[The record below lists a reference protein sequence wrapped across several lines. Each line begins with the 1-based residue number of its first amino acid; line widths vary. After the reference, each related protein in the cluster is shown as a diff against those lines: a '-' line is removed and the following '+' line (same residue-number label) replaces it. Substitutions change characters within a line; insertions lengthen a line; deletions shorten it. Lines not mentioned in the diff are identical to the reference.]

1 MFQYAFGRARARRL
15 GVELKLEL
23 SNRTL
28 TIHNGFELERLFNIE
43 ASETTSTDIQMI
55 LGIQRHALVRKV
67 VGILGLQR
75 LFNSSVIHEP
85 HFHFAYQMLHLNDN
99 SYVCGYWQSEKY
111 FAEIANEIR
120 IEFSF
125 KLPLSDKNADLVK
138 KISSKDSVSL
148 HVRRN
153 DFVNISK
160 IATVHGLCSMKY
172 YKSAIKYIS
181 DRVKEPHIFIF
192 SDDPIWVKNNLN
204 LDCPCD
210 FIDHNRGAE
219 SYNDMRLMSLCKH
232 NIIANSSFS
241 WWGAWLNPNPDKIVI
256 APKRWFSD
264 QKNVQDLLP
273 MGWIKL

>member
-1 MFQYAFGRARARRL
+1 MFQYAFGRAHAKRL

-23 SNRTL
+23 SDPSL
-28 TIHNGFELERLFNIE
+28 IIHNGFELERLFNIK
-43 ASETTSTDIQMI
+43 ASEATSADIRRI
-55 LGIQRHALVRKV
+55 LGCQRHALIRK
-67 VGILGLQR
+67 IISASGLQKI
-75 LFNSSVIHEP
+75 FNSSVIQEP
-85 HFHFAYQMLHLNDN
+85 HFHVAPQMFHLADN

-111 FAEIANEIR
+111 FAAMANEIR

-125 KLPLSDKNADLVK
+125 KLPLIDQNADFVE

-153 DFVNISK
+153 DFVNNSK
-160 IATVHGLCSMKY
+160 IAAVHGLCSMEY

-181 DRVKEPHIFIF
+181 DRVKEPHFFVF
-192 SDDPIWVKNNLN
+192 SDDPIWVKNNLK
-204 LDCPCD
+204 LDYPCD

-219 SYNDMRLMSLCKH
+219 SNNDMRLMSLCKH

-241 WWGAWLNPNPDKIVI
+241 WWGAWLNPNPDKLII
-256 APKRWFSD
+256 APKRWFFD
-264 QKNVQDLLP
+264 QKDVQDLLP